1 MGNVMFDNILTGI
14 SNLYFPKIYIYYLKN
29 IVFLIIFSNKLFS
42 NKLVLYELNII
53 LFEFML
59 TLT

>member
-1 MGNVMFDNILTGI
+1 MGNVMFNNILTGI